1 VAGHKATR
9 AKRCEGSTAISTLSK
24 AYLEKENRIFNSILK
39 TAKRAEGSAAI
50 STLFKLPLVAA
61 GSRRGELR
69 FDRLDFD
76 GISRPAVDVDFNLR
90 CRLAVGGDF
99 AGGGFGNA

>member
-1 VAGHKATR
+1 MV
-9 AKRCEGSTAISTLSK
+9 
-24 AYLEKENRIFNSILK
+24 
-39 TAKRAEGSAAI
+39 I
-50 STLFKLPLVAA
+50 STLFKLPLGAS

-90 CRLAVGGDF
+90 CRLVVGRDF
-99 AGGGFGNA
+99 AGGGFGNAQSVAGSVSFGWGGRGVDRRF